1 MLASNVTVSKG
12 FTVKDRL
19 PLPALP
25 AIYGEDDPM
34 VLKGGNPP
42 LAPKTFVGR
51 AFITLSIADPLAQLS
66 YSLAESVGGA
76 AEWLPYYGPLVVSE
90 VGIHW
95 IHIKGIR
102 RGYTDR
108 CSLYWLYWY

>member
-1 MLASNVTVSKG
+1 MLASNVTVSKS

-19 PLPALP
+19 PLPAMP
-25 AIYGEDDPM
+25 AIYGENDPM

-51 AFITLSIADPLAQLS
+51 AFITLSIADPLAELWFA
-66 YSLAESVGGA
+66 LAKSVGEA
-76 AEWLPYYGPLVVSE
+76 AEWGPYTGSFAVSE

-108 CSLYWLYWY
+108 CSLYLLY

>member
-19 PLPALP
+19 PLPAMP

-42 LAPKTFVGR
+42 LAPKTFVGT
-51 AFITLSIADPLAQLS
+51 AFITLRIADPLAELWF
-66 YSLAESVGGA
+66 SLAESVGEA
-76 AEWLPYYGPLVVSE
+76 AEWRRYNGSLAVSE

-95 IHIKGIR
+95 IRIKGIR
-102 RGYTDR
+102 RGYTNR
-108 CSLYWLYWY
+108 CSLYLLY